1 MKKNK
6 FVDRM
11 NGWNEFDELE
21 RLKERI
27 VNAADVSDRGVI
39 LLILG
44 DIKEVILS
52 KKASKWFIYSVLSIL
67 MSYMRQSFIGLLT
80 RNEFKRLF
88 VEIFLAS
95 PSQYSL
101 SVVLG
106 DIRYLENC
114 EMERA
119 FEFLNALE
127 ESAFPSLLEMCFD
140 KSPDDP
146 EWCAFIDEISR
157 SLWHLQDRI
166 YNTIAIKSSDLLVCG
181 RGDLHMAFLESHWER
196 IVDTVKRAV
205 TIANARIE
213 NSLDTNMQFIAALL
227 PPLFRGCIKRFRDLI
242 LWLGT
247 RDDTP
252 IGERLNA
259 RLLSETI
266 ISGFLPGREA
276 IVEIVLAVV
285 DGRMLKR
292 LLSNEIVRDPIKKFL
307 FDDMLFVKVFAA
319 EEMVPLK
326 LVQCLNAG
334 YSSISS
340 SEGRESW
347 IKVHIDAAIRLLK
360 VWSQKSHLLLSSD
373 QQLDYIDCALLC
385 FFKYA
390 SEDCLKRMKWLAEE
404 ALIDGVQRH
413 LECSDPRRKIRGLY
427 ITEKL
432 SEWLSFPDLHFDQ
445 ISELNEELNDLRIIA
460 NGELEQLR
468 KQMSENQEKD
478 CRRIGEGISL
488 KSMIATREKIELDS
502 DDDDFPQYSI
512 PEEEFHLKEANE
524 GDILEKREPPPNY
537 IRDCMVALYE
547 NESCAKFEAA
557 FDVLNQFIR
566 KRALGYEDI
575 VEELIM
581 RLVFLE
587 DRFNTKNFTDR
598 RSEMIVSCMVMSAHL
613 APMLID
619 LMYSRRCAM
628 CNRYLILNALAKAA
642 SELSTPARKVVDESA
657 SATLGLTSEGSSKSW
672 REVID
677 ERVEKKTRRFGRG
690 VSNKITPQKNRF
702 AEFASGFLRPLLAIN
717 QHREHLDLQN
727 RDSALLAKI
736 LSTCAHIMQC
746 AQNCPNAPR
755 LATWLELCVKELRS
769 HEDSCV
775 RLSVLCCYESICR
788 ALPDEVFF
796 ALFAESIPEWMAY
809 TTFQAKNDPSEICS
823 GLALNIQRLILSKV
837 PSPLQ
842 QLR

>member
-1 MKKNK
+1 M
-6 FVDRM
+6 DS
-11 NGWNEFDELE
+11 WNDFDELE
-21 RLKERI
+21 RLKTRI
-27 VNAADVSDRGVI
+27 VNAANTSDRGVI
-39 LLILG
+39 LLVLG

-52 KKASKWFIYSVLSIL
+52 KKASKWIIYSLLSTLI
-67 MSYMRQSFIGLLT
+67 SHMRNSFVGLLT
-80 RNEFKRLF
+80 TNEFKRLF
-88 VEIFLAS
+88 VETFVAA

-101 SVVLG
+101 PIVFNN
-106 DIRYLENC
+106 IRCSEDC
-114 EMERA
+114 EMERV
-119 FEFLNALE
+119 FELLNALE
-127 ESAFPSLLEMCFD
+127 ESAFPSLVDICFD

-146 EWCAFIDEISR
+146 DWCAFIDEIGR
-157 SLWHLQDRI
+157 SLWQLQDRI
-166 YNTIAIKSSDLLVCG
+166 YNTMAIKSPNALVHR
-181 RGDLHMAFLESHWER
+181 RGDLHVAFLETHWER

-205 TIANARIE
+205 TIAKMRIE

-227 PPLFRGCIKRFRDLI
+227 PPLFRGSIKKFRDLI

-247 RDDTP
+247 REDTP
-252 IGERLNA
+252 IGERLNS

-266 ISGFLPGREA
+266 ISGFLPGRDA
-276 IVEIVLAVV
+276 IVEIVLAVE
-285 DGRMLKR
+285 DGVMLKR
-292 LLSNEIVRDPIKKFL
+292 LLGNEILRDPIKKFL
-307 FDDMLFVKVFAA
+307 FDDMLIIKVFAA
-319 EEMVPLK
+319 EEMVPFK
-326 LVQCLNAG
+326 LVQCLNTG
-334 YSSISS
+334 SHSISS
-340 SEGRESW
+340 CEGRESW

-360 VWSQKSHLLLSSD
+360 VWSQKSHLLHSSD

-390 SEDCLKRMKWLAEE
+390 SEDVLKRMKWLAEE
-404 ALIDGVQRH
+404 SLIDGVQRH

-445 ISELNEELNDLRIIA
+445 ISEAAEELTDLRIIA
-460 NGELEQLR
+460 NGELERLR
-468 KQMSENQEKD
+468 KQMPEKNEKE
-478 CRRIGEGISL
+478 CKRIDEEISL
-488 KSMIATREKIELDS
+488 KSMIPAREKVELDS

-524 GDILEKREPPPNY
+524 SDIMEKREPPPNY
-537 IRDCMVALYE
+537 IRDCMEALYE
-547 NESCAKFEAA
+547 NENCAKFEAA

-587 DRFNTKNFTDR
+587 DRFNTNNFTER
-598 RSEMIVSCMVMSAHL
+598 RCEMIVSCMVMSAHL

-642 SELSTPARKVVDESA
+642 SELSNPVRKVIGESA
-657 SATLGLTSEGSSKSW
+657 SATVELTNEEGSKSW
-672 REVID
+672 REVVD
-677 ERVEKKTRRFGRG
+677 ERVEKKTRRFGSG
-690 VSNKITPQKNRF
+690 VCNKVIPQKNRF
-702 AEFASGFLRPLLAIN
+702 AEFASGFLRPLLAIY
-717 QHREHLDLQN
+717 QHREHLDLQR

-746 AQNCPNAPR
+746 AGNCPNAPR

-788 ALPDEVFF
+788 ALPDEVLF
-796 ALFAESIPEWMAY
+796 ALFAESIPEWVAY
-809 TTFQAKNDPSEICS
+809 TTFQAKNDPSGICS
-823 GLALNIQRLILSKV
+823 GLALNVQRLILSKI
-837 PSPLQ
+837 PSPFR